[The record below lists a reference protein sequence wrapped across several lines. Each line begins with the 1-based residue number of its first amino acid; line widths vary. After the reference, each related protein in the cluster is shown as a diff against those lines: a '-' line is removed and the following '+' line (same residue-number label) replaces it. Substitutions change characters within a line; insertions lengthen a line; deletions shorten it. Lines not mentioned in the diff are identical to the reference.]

1 MDRISFQNFRQFAE
15 FNPIEFKGITFLV
28 GKNNSGKSTLIK
40 ALLLVNKYLKSDR
53 THLLEF
59 SNNTND
65 DINISTYGRAK
76 NKFNKLDFIKF
87 KVYFDKYQVRL
98 LITGESNAT
107 FGRIKSF
114 QLKNYETNTIILFN
128 PYESVLT
135 FKRLSGD
142 IETKLNI
149 YKSEILKNNL
159 IAEIKALEASLNE
172 SSLDRHSKAY
182 LLERDKINK
191 LKSKIESMESNLF
204 SKINDERYSLSYIL
218 ESSLEMT
225 VKEACDIA
233 LDNLLNQYESEYH
246 EIQNNIEQSDN
257 FVNLRSIKEDM
268 ELFRSSLN
276 DFNHYSKA
284 VKLHFLPAQTHKQSS
299 LFIIQDKTNLLAQAI
314 HDYAQLRILKGEVA
328 SMFVEHWM
336 KEFDIGDQLKI
347 DQVGGEAY
355 EVTIINNKKSISLAD
370 KGTGT
375 HQLMRIIL
383 KAASIIHVKQK
394 RKFITPFEVFTI
406 SNLDWLLIEEPEL
419 NLHPDFQS
427 KLADLFYD
435 LFDKNKISTIIET
448 HSEYII
454 RRTQVIVAEKELE
467 ITPNTNPFIVHYF
480 VSEKDKTN
488 QPFEIKFNKDGTFQ
502 NNFGTGFFDEASQ
515 KTLDLI
521 RIKRL
526 NKQ

>member
-1 MDRISFQNFRQFAE
+1 MDRIGFQNFRQFTE
-15 FNPIEFKGITFLV
+15 FNAIEFKGITFLV

-40 ALLLVNKYLKSDR
+40 ALLLVNKYLKSDS

-65 DINISTYGRAK
+65 EINISTYGRAK
-76 NKFNKLDFIKF
+76 NKFNKVDYIKF
-87 KVYFDKYQVRL
+87 KVYFDNYQIRL

-107 FGRIKSF
+107 FGRIVSF
-114 QLKNYETNTIILFN
+114 QLKNYETNTIILFK
-128 PYESVLT
+128 PYESTLT
-135 FKRLSGD
+135 FKKLSGD

-149 YKSEILKNNL
+149 YKSETLKNNL

-172 SSLDRHSKAY
+172 STLDRHSKAY

-204 SKINDERYSLSYIL
+204 PKINDEVYSLSYVL
-218 ESSLEMT
+218 ESSFEMKI
-225 VKEACDIA
+225 KETCDIA

-246 EIQNNIEQSDN
+246 EIQNGKEQSDN
-257 FVNLRSIKEDM
+257 FVNLRGIKEDVQ
-268 ELFRSSLN
+268 LFKSSLN

-299 LFIIQDKTNLLAQAI
+299 LFIIQDKTNLLAQVI

-328 SMFVEHWM
+328 SMFVEHWI
-336 KEFDIGDQLKI
+336 KEFDIGDQIKI

-375 HQLMRIIL
+375 HQLIRIIL
-383 KAASIIHVKQK
+383 KAASIIHVKQN
-394 RKFITPFEVFTI
+394 RKFITPFEVFTV

-427 KLADLFYD
+427 KLADLFFE
-435 LFDKNKISTIIET
+435 LFEKYRISTIIET

-467 ITPNTNPFIVHYF
+467 IAPNTNPFIIHYF
-480 VSEKDKTN
+480 TTERDKTS
-488 QPFEIKFNKDGTFQ
+488 QPFEIKFNPDGTFQ

-515 KTLDLI
+515 RTLDLI
-521 RIKRL
+521 RLKRL